1 MKAKRVQ
8 ISIQP
13 QTLEK
18 LDRMAEKSNMTRSA
32 VIALLVNQ
40 AQLTDEMTVS
50 QIIDAIENDEKL
62 QQVLAELF
70 NRAK

>member
-32 VIALLVNQ
+32 VVALLVNQ

-50 QIIDAIENDEKL
+50 QIIDTIENDEKL